1 MQVNNTFSLLNYNTN
16 LENKKE
22 PEIAKTNSFVKAQ
35 KSEFYLDI
43 KNDINSR
50 TNSGYLRN
58 KEIDEKINT
67 LKDIKNILER
77 ELLPKYDVP
86 LSIRI
91 IDPSEIEINIKS
103 LDHYQEMYLSSVS
116 DSEIKEER
124 DKLIPFL
131 NPNQKFLTRESKSAF
146 LSQYQSLK
154 VNLSFFSPQELKT
167 LSENTSKAA
176 SKSFNSFD
184 KENDFDSVISLVYY
198 EKKKIESENS
208 LLLNKEYIFDSRNK
222 DSSFSETLS
231 ISERISNSFK
241 NSKTSDS
248 SGDKLNISDQLE
260 KIQEIKEKVLEASSD
275 TTSLKEK
282 EDLIKD
288 IKDLLEGFDGDFV
301 KKISSNLDNIMEK
314 NKDEFSVL
322 TTTNIDIL
330 SPSEAKKYLEDTVKF
345 DINFVNLST
354 EEKTIYIKNK
364 ETIANYLMSSDSI
377 IDNVKEKIENK
388 DEKKTFSAINDD
400 LSNILQKELQE
411 EDNDIKKLIGWT
423 RTSYSVDEA
432 IDFLDTL
439 ERRSSEISRMSEVEK
454 SSFENSK
461 VLAKQA
467 IRFDQEQATH
477 IQRDAFVKNIDN
489 FIYTLN
495 NLKDIEEID
504 DGFIRD
510 IDYKKESE
518 SFDSQNIK
526 QQNGNFLLSQ
536 SLNIKTSNSL
546 NLLS

>member
-1 MQVNNTFSLLNYNTN
+1 MQVNNTLSLLNYDTN

-22 PEIAKTNSFVKAQ
+22 SEIAKTNSFVKTQ

-43 KNDINSR
+43 KNDINLKTS
-50 TNSGYLRN
+50 SGYLRN

-67 LKDIKNILER
+67 LKDIKTILAR
-77 ELLPKYDVP
+77 ELLPKYDIP

-91 IDPSEIEINIKS
+91 IDPSETEINIKS
-103 LDHYQEMYLSSVS
+103 IDSHREMYLSSVS
-116 DSEIKEER
+116 DREIKEER

-131 NPNQKFLTRESKSAF
+131 NPNQKFLTRESKNAF

-176 SKSFNSFD
+176 SKSFDSFD
-184 KENDFDSVISLVYY
+184 KGNDFDAVISLVYF

-208 LLLNKEYIFDSRNK
+208 LSFNRNYIFDSRNK
-222 DSSFSETLS
+222 DSSSSETLS
-231 ISERISNSFK
+231 ISDRISNSFK
-241 NSKTSDS
+241 NSKISDS
-248 SGDKLNISDQLE
+248 SDDKLNISDQLE
-260 KIQEIKEKVLEASSD
+260 NIKNIKEKILEVSSD
-275 TTSLKEK
+275 TISLKEK
-282 EDLIKD
+282 ENLIKD
-288 IKDLLEGFDGDFV
+288 IKDLLEGFDSDFV
-301 KKISSNLDNIMEK
+301 KNISSNLDNIMEK
-314 NKDEFSVL
+314 NKDEFSAL

-354 EEKTIYIKNK
+354 EEKIIYIKNK
-364 ETIANYLMSSDSI
+364 ETIANYLMSADSI
-377 IDNVKEKIENK
+377 VDNIKEKIENK

-411 EDNDIKKLIGWT
+411 EDDDIKKLIGWT
-423 RTSYSVDEA
+423 RTSYSVSEA
-432 IDFLDTL
+432 IDFLNTL
-439 ERRSSEISRMSEVEK
+439 DRRKSEISRMSEVEK

-467 IRFDQEQATH
+467 IQFDKEQATN
-477 IQRDAFVKNIDN
+477 IQRDAFIQNIDN

-495 NLKDIEEID
+495 NLKDMEEID
-504 DGFIRD
+504 NTFIKN
-510 IDYKKESE
+510 IDYKKESS
-518 SFDSQNIK
+518 SFGNQNIK